1 MSGRSRLMLG
11 VLGTGVGINLAGTYV
26 LLTSERRVVVGTEA
40 VAKGAEYDGAV
51 SSGAS
56 DRGGADG
63 GGGGRVVAPPPRE
76 TETPGSVVRPAVL
89 APWRSARYARRER
102 PSRDRTRDRN
112 DPIVDA

>member
-1 MSGRSRLMLG
+1 MRVSSVPKTRIADTSHVRDGPLRGARAAVRSDGMSGRSRLMLG

-56 DRGGADG
+56 S
-63 GGGGRVVAPPPRE
+63 PPP
-76 TETPGSVVRPAVL
+76 PAK
-89 APWRSARYARRER
+89 PKRRGLW
-102 PSRDRTRDRN
+102 
-112 DPIVDA
+112 

>member
-1 MSGRSRLMLG
+1 MLG

-40 VAKGAEYDGAV
+40 VAKGAEYDGAL

-56 DRGGADG
+56 SP
-63 GGGGRVVAPPPRE
+63 PPPRE
-76 TETPGSVVRPAVL
+76 TETPGSLVRPAVL
-89 APWRSARYARRER
+89 APGRSARHARRER
-102 PSRDRTRDRN
+102 LSRDRTRDRN